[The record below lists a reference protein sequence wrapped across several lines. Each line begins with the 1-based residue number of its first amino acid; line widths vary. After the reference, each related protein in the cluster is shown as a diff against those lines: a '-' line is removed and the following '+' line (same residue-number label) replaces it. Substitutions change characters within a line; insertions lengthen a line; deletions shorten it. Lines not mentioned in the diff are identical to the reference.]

1 MQDNVRAI
9 TPVSI
14 SGLIPAVPST
24 GMPIFEIIRPEQLF
38 VDPAYQRDI
47 GERGLRQIRR
57 IVEGFDWARFKPPIC
72 AYADHEGQTV
82 LKVLDGQ
89 HTAIAAA
96 SNPHVET
103 IPVMIVEADDTVAQ
117 AKAFI
122 GQNTQNLG
130 VTSLQL
136 HQAAVAAG
144 DEDALT
150 LELTCKAANVRLLRA
165 PNSQISDGS
174 RQTIAVKQI
183 EGLIARRGRIMAR
196 QVLEIIADAE
206 RGLITATHIKAVEF
220 LLTDSEFA
228 GHVSGEDITSAIID
242 LLYTAE
248 EDAKRFAET
257 HRMPHWKALANVWY
271 RKCKKRRGTLRAA

>member
-1 MQDNVRAI
+1 
-9 TPVSI
+9 
-14 SGLIPAVPST
+14 
-24 GMPIFEIIRPEQLF
+24 MPIFEIIRPEQLF

>member
-14 SGLIPAVPST
+14 SGLIPGAPST
-24 GMPIFEIIRPEQLF
+24 GMPIFENIRPEQLF
-38 VDPAYQRDI
+38 VDPSYQRDI

-72 AYADHEGQTV
+72 AYADHEGKTV

-96 SNPHVET
+96 SNPHIET
-103 IPVMIVEADDTVAQ
+103 IPVMIVEAEDTVSQ

-130 VTSLQL
+130 VTNLQL

-228 GHVSGEDITSAIID
+228 DHVLGEDITSAIID